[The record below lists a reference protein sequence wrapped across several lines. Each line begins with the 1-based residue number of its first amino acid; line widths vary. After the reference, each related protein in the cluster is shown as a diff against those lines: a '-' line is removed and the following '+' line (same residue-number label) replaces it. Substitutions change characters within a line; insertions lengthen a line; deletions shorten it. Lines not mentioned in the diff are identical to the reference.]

1 MRSASALLESPTA
14 GRRPAAEQPVCSVV
28 NSSFAPPRTLAAKPA
43 AALPVV
49 MPAVMPAAKP
59 IAMPIAKP
67 AVKLIAMPIAMP
79 PVMLSVLLSVLLAG
93 GVGFA
98 GRFMA
103 MAAAAEPVIE
113 NGVAWHDVS
122 SWGVEGRIL
131 PDQPRLRWYD
141 RFPSSADGKVTPNVW
156 NLSRDSAGMVA
167 RFTTD
172 SPAIHVHYELRS
184 DRLAM
189 PHMPATGVS
198 GVDLYARDAKG
209 VWRWVQVT
217 RPAAKVVNTQLIA
230 GLAPGER
237 EYAVYLPLYNGV
249 EFVRIGV
256 APGSRFA
263 GLAPRPEPLVF
274 YGTSITH
281 GACASRPGMVHTA
294 ILGRK
299 LDRSVVNLGFSGN
312 GKMDLA
318 VAEYLVQIDA
328 AAYVIDCLPNMQPAE
343 VTAKCAP
350 LVKRLRA
357 AKPRTPIVL
366 VEDRRFTNSW
376 ITPAKEKFHDENHA
390 ALKAAYEGLVRDGV
404 TGLHYIPGDKL
415 YGEDSEGAT
424 DASHASD
431 LGFLRQADVFEP
443 VLRKALQ
450 GG

>member
-1 MRSASALLESPTA
+1 M
-14 GRRPAAEQPVCSVV
+14 
-28 NSSFAPPRTLAAKPA
+28 
-43 AALPVV
+43 
-49 MPAVMPAAKP
+49 M
-59 IAMPIAKP
+59 
-67 AVKLIAMPIAMP
+67 
-79 PVMLSVLLSVLLAG
+79 
-93 GVGFA
+93 
-98 GRFMA
+98 
-103 MAAAAEPVIE
+103 
-113 NGVAWHDVS
+113 
-122 SWGVEGRIL
+122 
-131 PDQPRLRWYD
+131 
-141 RFPSSADGKVTPNVW
+141 
-156 NLSRDSAGMVA
+156 A

-172 SPAIHVHYELRS
+172 SPTIHVHYELRS

-198 GVDLYARDAKG
+198 GVDLYARDAQG
-209 VWRWVQVT
+209 RWRWVQVT
-217 RPAAKVVNTQLIA
+217 RPATKVINTPLIA

-237 EYAVYLPLYNGV
+237 EYALYLPLYNGV

-256 APGSRFA
+256 APNSRFA
-263 GLAPRPEPLVF
+263 GLAPRPAPIVF

-299 LDRSVVNLGFSGN
+299 LDRPVVNLGFSGN

-318 VAEYLVQIDA
+318 VADYLVQLDA

-350 LVKRLRA
+350 LVKRLRES
-357 AKPRTPIVL
+357 KPKTPIVL

-404 TGLHYIPGDKL
+404 TGLHYIPGDNL
-415 YGEDSEGAT
+415 YGDDTEGAT

-431 LGFLRQADVFEP
+431 LGFLRQADAFEP
-443 VLRKALQ
+443 ILRKALQ